1 MDLWKDIQ
9 NADAPVSFFPLEGP
23 RADVQA
29 MEGFFHLLRVTLR
42 HADKVTLPTLVK
54 PIFAFF
60 LDVFDLRH
68 RLQKRDFDQVVSLP
82 RDLATRLTVQV
93 INEIEESAIT
103 SFLELV
109 VRLNEVTFK
118 PLFIRL
124 YDWAVIDLSEG
135 ASESTMSS
143 LLDATDDIG
152 VDNARLVERKLV
164 LLHVMMGLLQKFRV
178 GPFLNQGVIADKAAS
193 ALAIH
198 RYPAATY
205 RGATARLC
213 QWLDPGRSPMDVAS
227 RGSRQVVRGG

>member
-1 MDLWKDIQ
+1 
-9 NADAPVSFFPLEGP
+9 
-23 RADVQA
+23 

-42 HADKVTLPTLVK
+42 HADKQTLPTLVK

-68 RLQKRDFDQVVSLP
+68 RLQKRNFDQVVSFP
-82 RDLATRLTVQV
+82 PHCRETADVQV

-135 ASESTMSS
+135 ASESP
-143 LLDATDDIG
+143 
-152 VDNARLVERKLV
+152 V
-164 LLHVMMGLLQKFRV
+164 LELW
-178 GPFLNQGVIADKAAS
+178 IA
-193 ALAIH
+193 L
-198 RYPAATY
+198 
-205 RGATARLC
+205 
-213 QWLDPGRSPMDVAS
+213 MFS
-227 RGSRQVVRGG
+227 RGQCSSC

>member
-1 MDLWKDIQ
+1 
-9 NADAPVSFFPLEGP
+9 
-23 RADVQA
+23 

-42 HADKVTLPTLVK
+42 HADKQNLPTMVK

-68 RLQKRDFDQVVSLP
+68 RLQKRNFDQVVSLLS
-82 RDLATRLTVQV
+82 RIHRLADIQV

-135 ASESTMSS
+135 ASKSTIPRN
-143 LLDATDDIG
+143 LGVTDIQ
-152 VDNARLVERKLV
+152 VWTMLV
-164 LLHVMMGLLQKFRV
+164 LL
-178 GPFLNQGVIADKAAS
+178 S
-193 ALAIH
+193 ESWCCC
-198 RYPAATY
+198 T
-205 RGATARLC
+205 
-213 QWLDPGRSPMDVAS
+213 S
-227 RGSRQVVRGG
+227 